1 MNILG
6 GSTQRVGI
14 HVCRP
19 SPMLASRR
27 QKTHHDPPPRA
38 VTDITENQ
46 WKF

>member
-27 QKTHHDPPPRA
+27 QKKPIMNPPPRA

-46 WKF
+46 

>member
-27 QKTHHDPPPRA
+27 QKKNPIMNPPRA

-46 WKF
+46 